1 MGMIR
6 LANPINNIVFLTLL
20 NWCKMYL
27 ILMGSLEYFG
37 LKVLILGKK
46 KINYGFRLDTI
57 EIIYQCFA

>member
-37 LKVLILGKK
+37 LESIDSRKEK
-46 KINYGFRLDTI
+46 KITMVSDWI
-57 EIIYQCFA
+57 Q